1 MKSYM
6 AESVIGEMLK
16 GEKDF
21 QKDFMINYLEA
32 EDQIVSNE
40 KAMLEVVELHLMIRN
55 LLWVIAYDKIKFR
68 TTKKITSLHEK
79 AVGLIGHLG
88 TPICVNRAFDA
99 SKTFPLTKILV

>member
-1 MKSYM
+1 MKSVYM

-40 KAMLEVVELHLMIRN
+40 KAMLEVFELHLMIRN
-55 LLWVIAYDKIKFR
+55 LL
-68 TTKKITSLHEK
+68 
-79 AVGLIGHLG
+79 
-88 TPICVNRAFDA
+88 
-99 SKTFPLTKILV
+99 